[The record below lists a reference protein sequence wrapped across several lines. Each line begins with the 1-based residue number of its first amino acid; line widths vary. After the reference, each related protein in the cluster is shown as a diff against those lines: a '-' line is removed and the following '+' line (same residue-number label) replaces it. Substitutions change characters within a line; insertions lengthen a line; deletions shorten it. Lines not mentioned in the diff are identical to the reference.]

1 MTGFLKGFVYA
12 LRGIVAGAEGR
23 NFRVMLAAAVVV
35 ILLGFILNI
44 SLMEWC
50 LVTLAMGLV
59 LSLELFNTAG
69 EKLVDILSPDHD
81 PRYGMVKDILA
92 GAVLVAALAA
102 AVVGGPP
109 PPEQPWSSTV
119 PITPIANLA
128 YLETVPDIPMASP

>member
-12 LRGIVAGAEGR
+12 WRGIVAGAAGR
-23 NFRVMLAAAVVV
+23 NVRVMLATAAVVI
-35 ILLGFILNI
+35 ILGCFLNI

-50 LVTLAMGLV
+50 LVALAMGLV

-102 AVVGGPP
+102 AVVGALVFLPR
-109 PPEQPWSSTV
+109 
-119 PITPIANLA
+119 L
-128 YLETVPDIPMASP
+128 L

>member
-59 LSLELFNTAG
+59 LSLELLNTAG

-92 GAVLVAALAA
+92 SAVLVAALAA
-102 AVVGGPP
+102 ATVGVLVFLPRL
-109 PPEQPWSSTV
+109 Q
-119 PITPIANLA
+119 
-128 YLETVPDIPMASP
+128 

>member
-1 MTGFLKGFVYA
+1 MSDFLKGFAYA
-12 LRGIVAGAEGR
+12 WRGIVAGTAGR
-23 NFRVMLAAAVVV
+23 NFRVMLAAAIVVV
-35 ILLGFILNI
+35 VLGCLLNI

-102 AVVGGPP
+102 AIVGALVFLPR
-109 PPEQPWSSTV
+109 
-119 PITPIANLA
+119 L
-128 YLETVPDIPMASP
+128 L